1 MKPTRGRVALYDRI
15 ILLYLIFGMLIT
27 AVFAVLLG
35 YVVHYGISIAL
46 GLIYFFLLGIFVIVI
61 KC

>member
-15 ILLYLIFGMLIT
+15 ILFYLIFGMFLT
-27 AVFAVLLG
+27 ALVAVLMG
-35 YVVHYGISIAL
+35 FFVHYGISIAL

-61 KC
+61 K